1 MIDQDQLK
9 ELIKLMVENELT
21 ELDLQDESQCVSL
34 KRQGSAVPQPVY
46 VQSPPAVVGPE
57 SGSGTTT
64 PQLDAASTGTPSTGD
79 PQAVIE
85 SPMVGTFYTASTP
98 DAQPFVE
105 HGDQVNPDTVVC
117 IIEAMK
123 VFNEIKA
130 EVSGTIDKVLIDNGQ
145 AVEFGQS
152 LFTIQSA

>member
-9 ELIKLMVENELT
+9 ELIKLMVDNELT

-34 KRQGSAVPQPVY
+34 KRQGPQPVY
-46 VQSPPAVVGPE
+46 VQPPSAVMGAE
-57 SGSGTTT
+57 SGSGTIT
-64 PQLDAASTGTPSTGD
+64 PQLDTTSVGMPSTGD
-79 PQAVIE
+79 PQAAIE
-85 SPMVGTFYTASTP
+85 SPMVGTFYAAATP
-98 DAQPFVE
+98 EAQPFVKS
-105 HGDQVNPDTVVC
+105 GDQVDPDTVVC

-145 AVEFGQS
+145 AVEFGQP

>member
-9 ELIKLMVENELT
+9 ELIKLMVDNELT

-46 VQSPPAVVGPE
+46 MQPPPAVMGAE
-57 SGSGTTT
+57 SGSGTIT
-64 PQLDAASTGTPSTGD
+64 PQLDTTSVGMPSTGD
-79 PQAVIE
+79 PQAAIE
-85 SPMVGTFYTASTP
+85 SPMVGTFYAAATP
-98 DAQPFVE
+98 EAQPFVKP
-105 HGDQVNPDTVVC
+105 GDQVDPDTVVC

-130 EVSGTIDKVLIDNGQ
+130 EVSGTVDKVLIDNGQ
-145 AVEFGQS
+145 AVEFGQP
-152 LFTIQSA
+152 LFTIQPA